1 MADVSGRLVP
11 PRGVFRM
18 LWLGLTVIALASTAS
33 ASDYAGAFLEAGMSG
48 RSLGITGV
56 VTAAAD
62 DAAAAMWNPAAL
74 SRIRGARLMAVT
86 QPESS
91 DAVDRGVSGLAAA
104 WNSRGGLGFGFAWI
118 SAGVGELLARNG
130 SGQILGDIDNG
141 QNALFFALG
150 LPLNDKLSVGFA
162 VKILSEDLDTPQLES
177 SSATGRGLDLGIDY
191 QLNPQTRLAATVRNL
206 AARMSWSVERAS
218 QQTSRSEDNVP
229 VTATLGIA
237 HTLWTGLSVAAD
249 IASSSIG
256 TDVDTRA
263 EWRVSPLLSLRAGLD
278 RLNDSLQTT
287 TFGLTLK
294 PMQIETLQFHF
305 AYLTDELDAGSTTAF
320 GLSTSF

>member
-1 MADVSGRLVP
+1 MWVMIVAL
-11 PRGVFRM
+11 
-18 LWLGLTVIALASTAS
+18 IAWVSTAS
-33 ASDYAGAFLEAGMSG
+33 AANYGGAFLEAGRGG
-48 RSLGITGV
+48 RSLGITGAF
-56 VTAAAD
+56 TAAAD

-74 SRIRGARLMAVT
+74 SRIRGARFMAVT

-91 DAVDRGVSGLAAA
+91 DAVDRGLSGLAAA

-118 SAGVGELLARNG
+118 SAGVGNLLARNG
-130 SGQILGDIDNG
+130 SGQILGDIGNG
-141 QNALFFALG
+141 QSALFFALG
-150 LPLNDKLSVGFA
+150 LPLNGKLSVGFA
-162 VKILSEDLDTPQLES
+162 VKILSEDVDAPQLGS

-191 QLNPQTRLAATVRNL
+191 QLNPQTRIAATLRNL
-206 AARMSWSVERAS
+206 QARMSWSVERAS
-218 QQTSRSEDNVP
+218 QQTSQSKDDLP

-237 HTLWTGLSVAAD
+237 HSLLAGLSVAAD
-249 IASSSIG
+249 IASSSDG
-256 TDVDTRA
+256 TDLDTRV

-278 RLNDSLQTT
+278 RLHDSVGTT

-305 AYLTDELDAGSTTAF
+305 AYLSDELDAGSTTAF